1 MDQYVL
7 RWWGSMD
14 GKGRGCQTE
23 HAGSPAQRVPSITL
37 KLTFKSGKFASA
49 RKADA
54 VLTVNCTEPPYI
66 MQPAHTRVLVTRRVQ
81 PANKGEKERDRG
93 GKAKPDR
100 WNRER
105 GKRRERGHAKKER
118 TQRRTSGPNGAGIT
132 LRRKKEKKS
141 GEMKKERRPPSLLNV
156 NVRHLLLRLYDPLF
170 VCICGTSA
178 VRRRWRRSRKRWR
191 RKWWRWRTSRH

>member
-1 MDQYVL
+1 MQRYCFDGICIDRVHPTEFLVLSICRLTRATALDQYVL

-54 VLTVNCTEPPYI
+54 VLTVDCTEPPYI

-105 GKRRERGHAKKER
+105 GKRRGRGHAKKER
-118 TQRRTSGPNGAGIT
+118 TQRRTSGRNGAGIT
-132 LRRKKEKKS
+132 LRRKKEKKA
-141 GEMKKERRPPSLLNV
+141 E
-156 NVRHLLLRLYDPLF
+156 
-170 VCICGTSA
+170 
-178 VRRRWRRSRKRWR
+178 RWRKREGHPR
-191 RKWWRWRTSRH
+191 C

>member
-1 MDQYVL
+1 
-7 RWWGSMD
+7 MD

-54 VLTVNCTEPPYI
+54 VLNVDCTEPPYI

-100 WNRER
+100 
-105 GKRRERGHAKKER
+105 
-118 TQRRTSGPNGAGIT
+118 
-132 LRRKKEKKS
+132 
-141 GEMKKERRPPSLLNV
+141 
-156 NVRHLLLRLYDPLF
+156 
-170 VCICGTSA
+170 
-178 VRRRWRRSRKRWR
+178 
-191 RKWWRWRTSRH
+191 